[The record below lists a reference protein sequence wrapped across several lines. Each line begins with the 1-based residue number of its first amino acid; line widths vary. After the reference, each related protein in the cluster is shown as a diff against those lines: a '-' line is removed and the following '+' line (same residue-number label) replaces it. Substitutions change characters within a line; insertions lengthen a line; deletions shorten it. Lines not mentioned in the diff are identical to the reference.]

1 VSFSPGRPH
10 QAARHQPFVKRLHL
24 AAGLPDSVPSNPH
37 ALRHA
42 CGFKL
47 ANDGVDT
54 RGLSHYL
61 GHRSLAS
68 TEVYTAQAAKRFQDF
83 WKD

>member
-1 VSFSPGRPH
+1 VDR
-10 QAARHQPFVKRLHL
+10 QQLREDRKRLQA
-24 AAGLPDSVPSNPH
+24 AAGLPGEVPSNRH

-61 GHRSLAS
+61 GHRSLQSA
-68 TEVYTAQAAKRFQDF
+68 ERYTAQPAHRFKDF